1 MKTLKSFIKEFKWSS
16 AAMIAMA
23 GFLGLYYGKVVA
35 TPSEQNVEI
44 LADLLLIIGAWLIA
58 SGATL
63 SCQNRAFLFEL
74 RKQEEEVYAKRLE
87 LLKLKLLVATAF
99 AQLASSE
106 AITGLEVDKVQSEIA
121 DVKSLKLKFI
131 SQKNLAKILIDTSD
145 KTSAGTILLVAGTII
160 LMLKVLAPL
169 VTRHP

>member
-1 MKTLKSFIKEFKWSS
+1 
-16 AAMIAMA
+16 MIAMA

-35 TPSEQNVEI
+35 TPSEQNAEI

-63 SCQNRAFLFEL
+63 SRQNRGFLFEL

-87 LLKLKLLVATAF
+87 LLELKLLVATAF

-106 AITGLEVDKVQSEIA
+106 ASPVWRWTRSNLR
-121 DVKSLKLKFI
+121 
-131 SQKNLAKILIDTSD
+131 SQT
-145 KTSAGTILLVAGTII
+145 
-160 LMLKVLAPL
+160 
-169 VTRHP
+169 